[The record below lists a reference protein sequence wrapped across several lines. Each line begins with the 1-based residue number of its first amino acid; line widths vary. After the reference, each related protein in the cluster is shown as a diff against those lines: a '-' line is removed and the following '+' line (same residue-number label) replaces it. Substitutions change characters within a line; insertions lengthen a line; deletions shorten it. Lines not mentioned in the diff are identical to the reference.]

1 MLNMDPLGVRVE
13 LLRTAQETG
22 GELLEFDVIGRA
34 RGLLAQG
41 HVHTS
46 QVERL
51 SSASRACAVRAR

>member
-1 MLNMDPLGVRVE
+1 MLNLDPLGVRVE
-13 LLRTAQETG
+13 LLRTARETG

-41 HVHTS
+41 HVHPS

-51 SSASRACAVRAR
+51 G